1 MLWFTAALVILVVGI
16 FTINFSVSRE
26 VLEMCIRDSYKGK
39 GEQIT
44 VPIWCA
50 AATDGTHK
58 ILVDTGIRD
67 INEYK
72 KSEPGAS
79 QSADQEITTALKNI
93 MGWSADDVDMVINT
107 HLHCDH
113 CGCNYKF
120 KNAKFYIQKKE
131 WEAAFNPSVPVAP
144 FYDRPSFDTVSYTH
158 LFSLTGGRYNKRR

>member
-1 MLWFTAALVILVVGI
+1 MTH
-16 FTINFSVSRE
+16 
-26 VLEMCIRDSYKGK
+26 YKGK

-131 WEAAFNPSVPVAP
+131 KNGKQPSIRQSRWLLSMTGPLLTRLRSTISAG
-144 FYDRPSFDTVSYTH
+144 SF
-158 LFSLTGGRYNKRR
+158 LTEMLIYCPGSKS